1 MENIK
6 GNLIIWLDMLKALT
20 EFDYQI
26 ISSTDNRIIVKI
38 DIDNNKYMIEA
49 YKA

>member
-6 GNLIIWLDMLKALT
+6 ESIIIWLDMLKALA
-20 EFDYQI
+20 EFDYKI
-26 ISSTDNRIIVKI
+26 VSSTDNRIIVLI
-38 DIDNNKYMIEA
+38 EVDNNKYMIEA